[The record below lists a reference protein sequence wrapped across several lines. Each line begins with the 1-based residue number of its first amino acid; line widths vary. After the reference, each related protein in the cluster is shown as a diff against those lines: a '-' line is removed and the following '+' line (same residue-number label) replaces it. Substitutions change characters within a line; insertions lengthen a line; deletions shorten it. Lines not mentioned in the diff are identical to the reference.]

1 MGLHERGGTPKT
13 ISCIAV
19 PLVIVLRVVDDEIRL
34 AGPGHNCRGEQ
45 GARVVGREIR
55 AENPGA
61 DMVAA
66 AAQIVE
72 RLFVGLLAPRVTPAP
87 LEAEPIPGWGAL
99 DERRR
104 VEGGRVDHEGA
115 DGPG

>member
-45 GARVVGREIR
+45 GARVVRREIR
-55 AENPGA
+55 AENPSA

-66 AAQIVE
+66 APQIAE
-72 RLFVGLLAPRVTPAP
+72 RLFVGLLAPRVTPPP
-87 LEAEPIPGWGAL
+87 LAAEPIAGGGGLAA
-99 DERRR
+99 RR
-104 VEGGRVDHEGA
+104 
-115 DGPG
+115 